1 MKKNSFSPSLIK
13 QCLFFVEKIITSL
26 ENVPLTFSLWLATF
40 TAIIVIRIF
49 IENWLGNFS
58 HRDLQFLFN
67 EFTHTFLFFL
77 FSYIIFLILL
87 RFFAKT
93 NLRVTSNI
101 LLWGFLIILTPPLF
115 DNIISQGTGFWSF
128 YIFDSISGL
137 LLRFFTFFGDNP
149 TMGITY
155 GVRIEVALSL
165 FLFFSYILFK
175 THNFLRALTGSF
187 IGYVAFFILGT
198 FPSWI
203 TFVILSWTKGFFQ
216 IHSTDI
222 ASIFLSPEAILS
234 SPPRSLLNTLNIKM
248 SIVYAFILSISLPLL
263 GFLFFKKTALSLFA
277 NVRLPQLLYHGNL
290 VWLGG
295 GLALIF
301 SPQTITRLTFFN
313 TLSFLLLVI
322 ASSYAWLATIIP
334 NDIFDLPIDTISNS
348 KRPLVKK
355 TLSIQSYKALGWT
368 LFGTSLLLVTLSY
381 PYLLFLFGIYH
392 SLAWIYNSPPFR
404 IKRFPFIATF
414 VSALASLLMLFSGYI
429 AIDSSQTLKH
439 LPLEIIFFLLL
450 AYTISLPIKDFKD
463 KLSDKKAHIWTIPV
477 LLGEKKSRFFIGTG
491 IFFSFIFSIIV
502 FNIYSLAPWALL
514 FGSLSFWI
522 ITFPKISF
530 FGKKLYPQYLPHS
543 IFLLTLLYGLLLVW
557 EIVKIF

>member
-1 MKKNSFSPSLIK
+1 MKKINSSLFLIK
-13 QCLFFVEKIITSL
+13 QCYVFIKKIITFL
-26 ENVPLTFSLWLATF
+26 ENTPITFSLWLTTF

-49 IENWLGNFS
+49 IENWINNFS

-77 FSYIIFLILL
+77 FSYILFLILL

-93 NLRVTSNI
+93 SLRVTSNI
-101 LLWGFLIILTPPLF
+101 LLWGFLIILTPPLI
-115 DNIISQGTGFWSF
+115 DNIISEGSGFWSF
-128 YIFDSISGL
+128 YIFDSLSGL

-149 TMGITY
+149 TIGITY
-155 GVRIEVALSL
+155 GVRIEVAISL

-175 THNFLRALTGSF
+175 TQNFLRALAGAF

-203 TFVILSWTKGFFQ
+203 TFFIVGWTKGFFE
-216 IHSTDI
+216 IHSTEI

-234 SPPRSLLNTLNIKM
+234 SPPGSLLNALNIKM
-248 SIVYAFILSISLPLL
+248 SLIYAFILSTLVPILSLI
-263 GFLFFKKTALSLFA
+263 FFKKIALSLFA
-277 NVRLPQLLYHGNL
+277 NVRIPQLLYHGNL

-301 SPQTITRLTFFN
+301 SPQTLTHFTFFN

-322 ASSYAWLATIIP
+322 ASYYAWLATIIP
-334 NDIFDLPIDTISNS
+334 NDIFDLPIDAISNS

-355 TLSIQSYKALGWT
+355 TISHQSYKTLGWN

-381 PYLLFLFGIYH
+381 PYLLFLFVIYH

-414 VSALASLLMLFSGYI
+414 VSALASILMLFAGYI
-429 AIDSSQTLKH
+429 AIDSSRTLEY
-439 LPLEIIFFLLL
+439 LPLEIIFFLLFV
-450 AYTISLPIKDFKD
+450 YTISLPIKDFKD
-463 KLSDKKAHIWTIPV
+463 RISDKKAHIWTIPV
-477 LLGEKKSRFFIGTG
+477 LLGEKKSRFFIGIG
-491 IFFSFIFSIIV
+491 IFFSFISSVIV
-502 FNIYSLAPWALL
+502 FNMYSLAPWALL
-514 FGSLSFWI
+514 FGSLSFWVV
-522 ITFPKISF
+522 TFPHISF
-530 FGKKLYPQYLPHS
+530 LGKKLYPRYLPHS

-557 EIVKIF
+557 EISKVF